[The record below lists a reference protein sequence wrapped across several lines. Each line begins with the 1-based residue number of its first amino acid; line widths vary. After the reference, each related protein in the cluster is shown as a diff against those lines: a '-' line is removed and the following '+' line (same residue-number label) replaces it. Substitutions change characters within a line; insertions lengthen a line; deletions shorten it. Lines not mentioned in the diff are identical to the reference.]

1 MGLQCGPDVG
11 LDSPEGGSMKISRLG
26 TLAFVLLL
34 GASVMAQDISTRQMA
49 QKTSHSRQTKIVRL
63 TGKVSDDGTRFVEGA
78 SQRVWLIKNLEMLK
92 GYEGQLAILK
102 GETVRDSNGLQ
113 VLSIAHQVSYAANW
127 GDSAFRR

>member
-1 MGLQCGPDVG
+1 
-11 LDSPEGGSMKISRLG
+11 
-26 TLAFVLLL
+26 
-34 GASVMAQDISTRQMA
+34 MAQDISTRQMA

-113 VLSIAHQVSYAANW
+113 VLSIAHQVSYTANW